1 MLALDR
7 GRQVAKLLVTS
18 TFIGVFAAQPAPAQ
32 LREYLHKKAQPVA
45 GANNPPPAADT
56 SKVQLETVR
65 IPTNGTDPIAVVNNE
80 VITRQ
85 QLADECVARKG
96 QEILD
101 TLIARRL
108 IEQEMKKK
116 KLEITP
122 KEIDEEIDRVAMG
135 VGHVSRE
142 VWLRTLEKERG
153 VSPAAYAR
161 DIIYPSLAL
170 RKLAEPRVQV
180 TEQDLKDAFEA
191 NFGPRLRC
199 RMIMTNDIRKA
210 SEIWEEAR
218 KNPAGFEK
226 LAQEKSL
233 DNATRPFG
241 GLLPE
246 PIARHAVP
254 REVSDAAFA
263 QLIDGDPNDKN
274 PAHKPKD
281 GDITGPIQINEGAW
295 VIMKREAIAPG
306 RSGSLADKQVRDMLE
321 VQMFDVKLKDS
332 MNKIYEGLMLA
343 AKIENKLT
351 GQYKEGHEEDS
362 PEYKAALTDKQL
374 MNVAGETKPSTLPST
389 TRAVAPGST
398 TPIGASSR
406 PPAGVPSGAAETTQ
420 AVGSVDTSRA
430 AQNRQKNAPR

>member
-7 GRQVAKLLVTS
+7 GRKVAQVLLAS

-32 LREYLHKKAQPVA
+32 LKEYFHKKAQAIP
-45 GANNPPPAADT
+45 GTNTPPPPADSSNVTAE
-56 SKVQLETVR
+56 VVR
-65 IPTNGTDPIAVVNNE
+65 IPTNSSDPIALVNGE

-85 QLADECVARKG
+85 QLADECVAREG
-96 QEILD
+96 QKILD

-116 KLEITP
+116 KMEITP

-142 VWLRTLEKERG
+142 VWLRTLDKERG
-153 VSPAAYAR
+153 ITPAAYAR

-170 RKLAEPRVQV
+170 RKLAESRVQV

-199 RMIMTNDIRKA
+199 RMIMTNDVRKA

-241 GLLPE
+241 GLLAD

-263 QLIDGDPNDKN
+263 QLVDGDPNDKN
-274 PAHKPKD
+274 PTHKPKD

-295 VIMKREAIAPG
+295 VIMKRESMAPG
-306 RSGSLADKQVRDMLE
+306 RTGSLADGQVREMLH

-332 MNKIYEGLMLA
+332 MNKMYESLMSA
-343 AKIENKLT
+343 AAIDNKLT
-351 GQYKEGHEEDS
+351 GQTKEGHEEDA
-362 PEYKAALTDKQL
+362 PEFRAALTDKQL
-374 MNVAGETKPSTLPST
+374 MNVAGETKPT
-389 TRAVAPGST
+389 TVPATPRAVAPGST
-398 TPIGASSR
+398 SPINAASR
-406 PPAGVPSGAAETTQ
+406 PPAGVPTGAAATTS
-420 AVGSVDTSRA
+420 AVQSTVKSG
-430 AQNRQKNAPR
+430 PR

>member
-1 MLALDR
+1 MFALDR
-7 GRQVAKLLVTS
+7 GRKVASTLVAS
-18 TFIGVFAAQPAPAQ
+18 TFISVFAAQSAPAQISTLFNKKPAAPAPA
-32 LREYLHKKAQPVA
+32 AT
-45 GANNPPPAADT
+45 PAPELKPAE
-56 SKVQLETVR
+56 KPHLEMVR
-65 IPTNGTDPIAVVNNE
+65 VPTNTTDPIAIVNGE
-80 VITRQ
+80 IITRQ

-108 IEQEMKKK
+108 IEQEMRKKK
-116 KLEITP
+116 MEITP
-122 KEIDEEIDRVAMG
+122 AEIDEEIDRVAMG

-153 VSPAAYAR
+153 ISPAAYAR

-170 RKLAEPRVQV
+170 RKLAESRVQV

-199 RMIMTNDIRKA
+199 RIIMTNDIRKA

-241 GLLPE
+241 GLLPD

-263 QLIDGDPNDKN
+263 QLVDGDQADKN

-281 GDITGPIQINEGAW
+281 GDFTGPIQVNEGAW
-295 VIMKREAIAPG
+295 VIMKRETMAPG
-306 RSGSLADKQVRDMLE
+306 RTGSLADGQVREMLH
-321 VQMFDVKLKDS
+321 VQMFDVKLQDS
-332 MNKIYEGLMLA
+332 VNKIYESLMA
-343 AKIENKLT
+343 AASIDNKLT
-351 GQYKEGHEEDS
+351 GQVKEGHQ
-362 PEYKAALTDKQL
+362 KQ
-374 MNVAGETKPSTLPST
+374 NP
-389 TRAVAPGST
+389 
-398 TPIGASSR
+398 
-406 PPAGVPSGAAETTQ
+406 
-420 AVGSVDTSRA
+420 
-430 AQNRQKNAPR
+430 